1 MEFTAKDVAD
11 LRTRTG
17 VGMMDCKKAL
27 AEANGD
33 TEKAIE
39 ILREKGLAAAA
50 KKAGRI
56 AAEGMAYSE
65 VCAKCKKGVI
75 VEVNCETDFAAKS
88 EPFKELVSKIANAIL
103 TQKPTSVEDLMTKDC
118 GGESLE
124 AFLKSKIYTIGE
136 NISIRR
142 FKVMDGH
149 LMSYV
154 HGGGRIAVLV
164 KFETTDAIAATAKF
178 TEAAKDVAMQIAAMN
193 PLFLDAASVD
203 EETLAKER
211 EIAKTAAINEGKPAN
226 IADKIVEGRI
236 KKYYKEVCLVEQAF
250 VKDAEI
256 SVTQYLNAVSKEL
269 GGDIKAVAFERFERG
284 EGLAKKEDNFAD
296 EVAGMIK

>member
-65 VCAKCKKGVI
+65 ICTKCKKGVI

-88 EPFKELVSKIANAIL
+88 EPFKELVSKIANTIL
-103 TQKPTSVEDLMTKDC
+103 TQNPDTVEELLTKEC
-118 GGESLE
+118 EGEPLE
-124 AFLKSKIYTIGE
+124 AYLKSKIYTIGE

-142 FKVMDGH
+142 FKVLDGH
-149 LMSYV
+149 LMSYI

-164 KFETTDAIAATAKF
+164 KFDTTDAIAATEKF
-178 TEAAKDVAMQIAAMN
+178 TEAAKDIAMHIAAMN
-193 PLFLDAASVD
+193 PLFLNAESVD

-211 EIAKTAAINEGKPAN
+211 EIAKTTALNEGKPAN
-226 IADKIVEGRI
+226 IVDKIVEGRI

-256 SVTQYLNAVSKEL
+256 SVTQYLNGIGKEL
-269 GGDIKAVAFERFERG
+269 GGEIKVVAFERFERG

-296 EVAGMIK
+296 EVANMIN

>member
-269 GGDIKAVAFERFERG
+269 GGDIKAVAFH
-284 EGLAKKEDNFAD
+284 
-296 EVAGMIK
+296 EVITQTAII

>member
-27 AEANGD
+27 VEASGD

-56 AAEGMAYSE
+56 AADGMAYSE
-65 VCAKCKKGVI
+65 ICAKCKKGVI

-88 EPFKELVSKIANAIL
+88 DPFKALVSKIANIIL
-103 TQKPTSVEDLMTKDC
+103 TQEPKTVEELLTKDC
-118 GGESLE
+118 DGQTVDLY
-124 AFLKSKIYTIGE
+124 LKDKIYTIGE

-142 FKVMDGH
+142 FVVMDGQ

-154 HGGGRIAVLV
+154 HGGGRIGVLV

-178 TEAAKDVAMQIAAMN
+178 IEAAKDVAMQIAAMN
-193 PLFLDAASVD
+193 PLFLSAESVD
-203 EETLAKER
+203 AETLAKER
-211 EIAKTAAINEGKPAN
+211 EIAKATALNEGKPAN

-250 VKDAEI
+250 VKDGEI
-256 SVTQYLNAVSKEL
+256 TVTQYLNGVGKEL
-269 GGDIKAVAFERFERG
+269 GGEIKIVAFERFERG
-284 EGLAKKEDNFAD
+284 EGIAKKEDNFAD
-296 EVAGMIK
+296 EVASMIK